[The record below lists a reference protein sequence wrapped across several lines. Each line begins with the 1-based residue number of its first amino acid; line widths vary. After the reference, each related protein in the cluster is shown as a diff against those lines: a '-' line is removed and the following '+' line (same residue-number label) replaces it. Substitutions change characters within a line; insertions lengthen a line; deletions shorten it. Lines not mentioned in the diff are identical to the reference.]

1 MRTFTSTKRPN
12 ILHNLYL
19 SAVLDEALKK
29 HHEANSEN
37 KSEEQMAT
45 FTYELRKESRKTET
59 PKHELSQ
66 EENEQQKR
74 AEAVRSGALSSAI
87 YEALKQELMRYVK
100 ERNILKLPQDNIY
113 FYHCIY
119 RPNEYRKKEKTHKSK
134 YNKQYEEYADFKRS
148 TMQRSYLNCFLPHCV
163 FSKEECD
170 ILQAQLA
177 KSFEKDDFRY
187 SFKVEEFKYKI
198 YNGWFG
204 LAKETQSYGYTIE
217 FTVEW

>member
-1 MRTFTSTKRPN
+1 MRTFTSNKRPN
-12 ILHNLYL
+12 ILPNL

-29 HHEANSEN
+29 QNDANNEN
-37 KSEEQMAT
+37 NSEEQMAT
-45 FTYELRKESRKTET
+45 FTDELRKESRKTET
-59 PKHELSQ
+59 SKHELSQ
-66 EENEQQKR
+66 EEKEQQKR

-100 ERNILKLPQDNIY
+100 ERNILKLPQDNKY

-134 YNKQYEEYADFKRS
+134 YNKQYEECADFKRS
-148 TMQRSYLNCFLPHCV
+148 SMQRSYLNYFLPHRV

-177 KSFEKDDFRY
+177 KSFEKDGFRY

-204 LAKETQSYGYTIE
+204 LAKETQSYGYTLD

>member
-12 ILHNLYL
+12 ILPNL

-29 HHEANSEN
+29 HNEANSEN

-45 FTYELRKESRKTET
+45 FTDELRKESRKTET

-66 EENEQQKR
+66 EEKEQQKR
-74 AEAVRSGALSSAI
+74 AEAVRSGALSSAT
-87 YEALKQELMRYVK
+87 YEALRQELMRCVK
-100 ERNILKLPQDNIY
+100 ERKLLNFPQDNHY
-113 FYHCIY
+113 SYHCIY
-119 RPNEYRKKEKTHKSK
+119 HPEEYRKKEKAHKSK

-170 ILQAQLA
+170 ILQAQLTELF
-177 KSFEKDDFRY
+177 KKDGFKY

-198 YNGWFG
+198 YDGWFG
-204 LAKETQSYGYTIE
+204 LAKETQSYGYTMD